1 MQIKTLMTAVALL
14 SCATM
19 FAEGAT
25 PSVSVASVEQSMSR
39 EVTVRYTLADAPAII
54 TLDVYTN
61 GVAVSQDNVW
71 SISGDANELVQP
83 GDHTLVWHPDKSW
96 PNQKFTNGEVS
107 IGVTAWS
114 KDDPPL
120 YLAANLIDGS
130 VKYYTSEAGVPG
142 GVTENPAYKTTTVL
156 MRRIY
161 AKDIPFTMGSASDE
175 VGRYTTD
182 KRENQ
187 HAMTLTHDYY
197 IGVFPVTQK
206 QWWYMMD
213 AKPSYFANASCWE
226 GRPVENVSYSM
237 IRMTGTDKA
246 DTSCRY
252 PNPPGANSFLGKLRA
267 KTNVDFDLTSGAQ
280 WEYASR
286 SGNGDGKW
294 NDGSLILDAD
304 NDANLNRLGRN
315 LRNGGAP
322 SDGGLAA
329 ADATAD
335 VGTPIVGSYL
345 PSSWGLYDMHGG
357 VWELC
362 QDTYPVSMDVYLASK
377 AEVFMSGIVGSH
389 TLRSGTNQRGA
400 WRARSA
406 FFASSNSETA
416 VAGKG
421 TAGFRLAVTL
431 P

>member
-1 MQIKTLMTAVALL
+1 MQIKKLMTIAA
-14 SCATM
+14 SCVCAAT
-19 FAEGAT
+19 FAEGET
-25 PSVSVASVEQSMSR
+25 PSVTVTSVEQSFNR
-39 EVTVRYTLADAPAII
+39 AVTVNYTLADAPAIV
-54 TLDVYTN
+54 TLDVYVN
-61 GVAVSQDNVW
+61 GVAISQKHVW
-71 SISGDANELVQP
+71 SISGDANQLVQP

-96 PNQKFTNGEVS
+96 PNQKFTDGEVS

-120 YLAANLIDGS
+120 YLSANLVDGT
-130 VKYYTSEAGVPG
+130 VKYYTSEEGVPG
-142 GVTENPAYKTTTVL
+142 GVTQNPAYKTDTIL

-161 AKDIPFTMGSASDE
+161 AKDIPFEMGSASDE
-175 VGRYTTD
+175 IGRYTTD
-182 KRENQ
+182 KRESK
-187 HAMTLTHDYY
+187 HPMTLTHDYY
-197 IGVFPVTQK
+197 IGVFPVTQR
-206 QWWYMMD
+206 QWWYMMN

-226 GRPVENVSYSM
+226 GRPVENISYSM
-237 IRMTGTDKA
+237 IRMTGTATA

-252 PNPPGANSFLGKLRA
+252 PNAPGANSFLGKLRA
-267 KTNVDFDLTSGAQ
+267 KTNVAFDLPASAQ

-304 NDANLNRLGRN
+304 NDENLNRLGRN

-335 VGTPIVGSYL
+335 AGTPIVGSYL

-362 QDTYPVSMDVYLASK
+362 HDTYPVNMDAYLAST
-377 AEVFMSGIVGSH
+377 AEVFTSGIVGSH
-389 TLRSGTNQRGA
+389 TLRGGTNQRGA

-406 FFASSNSETA
+406 FFASCNSETA